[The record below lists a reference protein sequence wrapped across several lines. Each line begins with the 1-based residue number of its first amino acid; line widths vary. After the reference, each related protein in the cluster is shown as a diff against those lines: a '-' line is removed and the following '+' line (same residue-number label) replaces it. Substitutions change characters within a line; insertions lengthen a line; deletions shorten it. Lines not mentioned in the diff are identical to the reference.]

1 MKYAFEPLPAT
12 FVERPNRFLV
22 LARLPGG
29 EVVRAHCPDPGRLR
43 ELLIPGATLFLSRAA
58 ESRGRTTAY
67 DLRLVRHPENGTL
80 VSLDSRLPNT
90 LFREALLEGRL
101 EPFGA
106 PSRVRAEASLPIA
119 RGTIRSRADYLLEY
133 EAAGPCWVEVK
144 SATLVVDGVAMFP
157 DAVTD
162 RGRRHVEALATMARL
177 GYRTAVCFIIQ
188 RPDAQALRPEWERD
202 PAFAAALARARS
214 AGVELYAWTC
224 TITLEEA
231 RLHRPVPVLTE
242 RP

>member
-12 FVERPNRFLV
+12 FLERPNRFLV
-22 LARLPGG
+22 LACLPGG

-43 ELLIPGATLFLSRAA
+43 ELLIPGATLFLSRAPQ
-58 ESRGRTTAY
+58 SPGRTTSY
-67 DLRLVRHPENGTL
+67 DLRLVRHPDNGTL

-90 LFREALLEGRL
+90 LFREALREGRL

-119 RGTIRSRADYLLEY
+119 HGTIRSRADYLLEY
-133 EAAGPCWVEVK
+133 GAAGPCWVEVK
-144 SATLVVDGVAMFP
+144 SATLVGDGVAMFP
-157 DAVTD
+157 DAATE
-162 RGRRHVEALATMARL
+162 RGRRHVEALAAMARL

-202 PAFAAALARARS
+202 PAFAEALARARS

-231 RLHRPVPVLTE
+231 RLDRPVSVITE